1 MSQPLSEKELSMLND
16 SLTEEELLV
25 KKYQL
30 LASQSTDSETADKFQ
45 QISQQHQGHYNSL
58 YSLLG

>member
-1 MSQPLSEKELSMLND
+1 MGNLSEKELSLIND
-16 SLTEEELLV
+16 SLSEEELLV

-30 LASQSTDSETADKFQ
+30 LAKQTQDSEMSSKFE
-45 QISQQHQGHYNSL
+45 QISQKHQGHFNSL

>member
-1 MSQPLSEKELSMLND
+1 MGQLSEKELSLIND
-16 SLTEEELLV
+16 SLCEEDLLV

-30 LASQSTDSETADKFQ
+30 LSQQSTDSEMSSKFQ
-45 QISQQHQGHYNSL
+45 QISQRHQKHYNSL